1 MRRAKVALKSD
12 LDTTDPEVFKGR
24 WRNAW
29 FRTDA
34 SEIPLP
40 DSIQQVGGIETENTS
55 LLLHSLELRN
65 KLKIII
71 LIFLLL
77 LCIINFAFPCHWL

>member
-1 MRRAKVALKSD
+1 MDTQFSKTVLMRRAKVALKSD
-12 LDTTDPEVFKGR
+12 LDTTDPEVLKGR

-40 DSIQQVGGIETENTS
+40 DST
-55 LLLHSLELRN
+55 
-65 KLKIII
+65 
-71 LIFLLL
+71 
-77 LCIINFAFPCHWL
+77 

>member
-1 MRRAKVALKSD
+1 MRRAKVALKSN

-34 SEIPLP
+34 SEILLP
-40 DSIQQVGGIETENTS
+40 DSIQQVGSVETENTS
-55 LLLHSLELRN
+55 LLLHPLGLRI
-65 KLKIII
+65 KLQS
-71 LIFLLL
+71 
-77 LCIINFAFPCHWL
+77 